1 MANGIVRP
9 PEVTVRDL
17 PYRIVNRFMLGVF
30 WLLGLRFDI
39 RGVENVP
46 HTGGAV
52 IASNH
57 VSYLDF
63 IFVGLAAYERDRLVR
78 FMAKKSVFTSRVSG
92 PWMRGMKHI
101 PVDRE
106 AGAAA
111 FAEAITAL
119 QDGELI
125 GIFPEATISRSW
137 ELKKFKTGV
146 SRLALQAGVP
156 IVPMV
161 VWGGQRIFTVDKRYS
176 LRRGKA
182 ISILVGEPLVPAEGA
197 KAGRVMLDL
206 HARMTDLLDQ
216 VQGDYPQQPSAP
228 EDTWWLPRHLGG
240 SAPTQELAVQ
250 LENAVLAARR
260 ARAARKTAGK
270 AAGRPS
276 RWSAS

>member
-1 MANGIVRP
+1 M
-9 PEVTVRDL
+9 RDL
-17 PYRIVNRFMLGVF
+17 PYRVVNRFMLGVF
-30 WLLGLRFDI
+30 KLLGLRFDI

-46 HTGGAV
+46 LAGGAV
-52 IASNH
+52 VASNH

-63 IFVGLAAYERDRLVR
+63 IFVGLGGYERGRLVR
-78 FMAKKSVFTSRVSG
+78 FMAKKSVFTSKVSG

-119 QDGELI
+119 QDGELV

-146 SRLALQAGVP
+146 SRLAMQANVP

-182 ISILVGEPLVPAEGA
+182 ISILVGEQLVPADGA

-206 HARMTDLLDQ
+206 HARMADLLEQ
-216 VQGDYPQQPSAP
+216 VQRDYPQQPSGP
-228 EDTWWLPRHLGG
+228 DDRWWLPRHLGG
-240 SAPTQELAVQ
+240 TAPSREKAEE

-260 ARAARKTAGK
+260 ANAARKAAGK
-270 AAGRPS
+270 STGMTR
-276 RWSAS
+276 

>member
-1 MANGIVRP
+1 M
-9 PEVTVRDL
+9 RDL
-17 PYRIVNRFMLGVF
+17 PYRLVNRFMLGIF
-30 WLLGLRFDI
+30 RLLGLRFDI

-46 HTGGAV
+46 LTGGAV

-63 IFVGLAAYERDRLVR
+63 IFVGLAGYERGRLVR
-78 FMAKKSVFTSRVSG
+78 FMAKKSVFTSNISG

-111 FAEAITAL
+111 FSEAITAL
-119 QDGELI
+119 QDGELV

-146 SRLALQAGVP
+146 SRLALQANVP
-156 IVPMV
+156 ILPMV

-176 LRRGKA
+176 FRRGRA
-182 ISILVGEPLVPAEGA
+182 INILVGEPLVPAEGA

-206 HARMTDLLDQ
+206 HDRMADLLDR
-216 VQGDYPQQPSAP
+216 VQRDYPQQPSGP
-228 EDTWWLPRHLGG
+228 DDRWWLPRHLGG
-240 SAPTQELAVQ
+240 TAPTREKAEEL
-250 LENAVLAARR
+250 EKMVLAARR
-260 ARAARKTAGK
+260 AKAERKAARRAD
-270 AAGRPS
+270 
-276 RWSAS
+276 

>member
-1 MANGIVRP
+1 M
-9 PEVTVRDL
+9 RDL

-30 WLLGLRFDI
+30 RVLDLRFDI
-39 RGVENVP
+39 RGVENIP
-46 HTGGAV
+46 RTGGAV

-92 PWMRGMKHI
+92 PWMRGMQHI

-137 ELKKFKTGV
+137 ELKKFKTGA

-197 KAGRVMLDL
+197 RAGRVMLDL
-206 HARMTDLLDQ
+206 HARMTDLVEQ
-216 VQGDYPQQPSAP
+216 VQSDYPQQPSGP
-228 EDTWWLPRHLGG
+228 DDNWWLPRHLGG
-240 SAPTQELAVQ
+240 TAPSREKAEE

-260 ARAARKTAGK
+260 AKAARKAERKSEHTSGRG
-270 AAGRPS
+270 AAGRN
-276 RWSAS
+276 

>member
-1 MANGIVRP
+1 M
-9 PEVTVRDL
+9 RDL
-17 PYRIVNRFMLGVF
+17 PYRFINRCMLGVF
-30 WLLGLRFDI
+30 RLLGLRFDI

-46 HTGGAV
+46 RTGGAV

-63 IFVGLAAYERDRLVR
+63 IFVGLAGYERGRLVR
-78 FMAKKSVFTSRVSG
+78 FMAKKSVFTSKISG

-106 AGAAA
+106 AGAGA

-119 QDGELI
+119 QNGELI

-156 IVPMV
+156 ILPVV
-161 VWGGQRIFTVDKRYS
+161 VWGGQRIYTVDKRYS

-182 ISILVGEPLVPAEGA
+182 ISILVGEPLVPNEGA

-206 HARMTDLLDQ
+206 HARMEGLLAQ
-216 VQGDYPQQPSAP
+216 VQRDYPQQPSGP
-228 EDTWWLPRHLGG
+228 QDRWWLPRHLGG
-240 SAPTQELAVQ
+240 TAPTREEAEELELSVA
-250 LENAVLAARR
+250 AARR
-260 ARAARKTAGK
+260 AKAARKGAGG
-270 AAGRPS
+270 ATP
-276 RWSAS
+276 

>member
-1 MANGIVRP
+1 M
-9 PEVTVRDL
+9 RDV
-17 PYRIVNRFMLGVF
+17 PYRIVNRFMLGAF

-39 RGVENVP
+39 RGVENIPP
-46 HTGGAV
+46 HGGAV
-52 IASNH
+52 VASNH

-63 IFVGLAAYERDRLVR
+63 IFVGLAAYRRDRLVR
-78 FMAKKSVFTSRVSG
+78 FMAKNSVFSSRISG

-111 FAEAITAL
+111 FVEAIDAL
-119 QDGELI
+119 KDGELV

-161 VWGGQRIFTVDKRYS
+161 VWGGQRVYTVDKRYS

-182 ISILVGEPLVPAEGA
+182 ISILVGEPLIPAEGA

-206 HARMTDLLDQ
+206 HARMGELLDR
-216 VQGDYPQQPSAP
+216 VQRDFPQQPSGP
-228 EDTWWLPRHLGG
+228 KDYWWLPLRLGG
-240 SAPTQELAVQ
+240 TAPTMAQAEEL
-250 LENAVLAARR
+250 ERKVLASRR
-260 ARAARKTAGK
+260 EKAERK
-270 AAGRPS
+270 AADKGM
-276 RWSAS
+276 

>member
-1 MANGIVRP
+1 M
-9 PEVTVRDL
+9 RDV

-39 RGVENVP
+39 RGVENIP
-46 HTGGAV
+46 HNCGAV

-63 IFVGLAAYERDRLVR
+63 IFVGLAAYRRDRLVR
-78 FMAKKSVFTSRVSG
+78 FMAKKSVFTSRISG
-92 PWMRGMKHI
+92 PWMRAMKHI

-111 FAEAITAL
+111 FVEAIDAL
-119 QDGELI
+119 KDGELV

-161 VWGGQRIFTVDKRYS
+161 VWGGQRVYTVDKRYS

-182 ISILVGEPLVPAEGA
+182 ISILVGEPLIPAEGA

-206 HARMTDLLDQ
+206 HARMGELLDQ
-216 VQGDYPQQPSAP
+216 VQRDFPQRPSGPADY
-228 EDTWWLPRHLGG
+228 WWLPRRLGG
-240 SAPTQELAVQ
+240 TAPTMEQAEEL
-250 LENAVLAARR
+250 ERKVLASRR
-260 ARAARKTAGK
+260 EKAERK
-270 AAGRPS
+270 AADKGQ
-276 RWSAS
+276 

>member
-1 MANGIVRP
+1 M
-9 PEVTVRDL
+9 RDL

-30 WLLGLRFDI
+30 RLLGLRFDI
-39 RGVENVP
+39 RGVENIP
-46 HTGGAV
+46 LTGGAV

-63 IFVGLAAYERDRLVR
+63 IFVGLAGYRRNRLVR
-78 FMAKKSVFTSRVSG
+78 FMAKKSVFTSKVSG
-92 PWMRGMKHI
+92 LWMRGMKHI

-111 FAEAITAL
+111 FAVAIEAL
-119 QDGELI
+119 KDGELV

-156 IVPMV
+156 IIPMV
-161 VWGGQRIFTVDKRYS
+161 VWGGQRIYTVDKRYS
-176 LRRGKA
+176 LRRGRA

-206 HARMTDLLDQ
+206 HARMNELLDR
-216 VQGDYPQQPSAP
+216 VQRDYSQHPSGP
-228 EDTWWLPRHLGG
+228 DDSWWLPLRMGG
-240 SAPTQELAVQ
+240 TAPTIEEAEELEQ
-250 LENAVLAARR
+250 QVLAARR
-260 ARAARKTAGK
+260 AKAARKEAGK
-270 AAGRPS
+270 AAGK
-276 RWSAS
+276 AAA

>member
-1 MANGIVRP
+1 MG
-9 PEVTVRDL
+9 DL

-30 WLLGLRFDI
+30 WLLGLRFEV
-39 RGVENVP
+39 RGAENIST
-46 HTGGAV
+46 TGGAV
-52 IASNH
+52 LASNH

-63 IFVGLAAYERDRLVR
+63 TFVGLAAYKVGRLVR

-119 QDGELI
+119 RNGELV

-161 VWGGQRIFTVDKRYS
+161 VWGGQRVYTVDKRYS
-176 LRRGKA
+176 LKRGTA
-182 ISILVGEPLVPAEGA
+182 VSILVGEPLVPAEGA

-206 HARMTDLLDQ
+206 HARMEELLAE
-216 VQGDYPQQPSAP
+216 VQRDYPQLPSGP
-228 EDTWWLPRHLGG
+228 DDRWWLPRRMGG
-240 SAPTQELAVQ
+240 TAPTREEAEELEQAV
-250 LENAVLAARR
+250 VAARR
-260 ARAARKTAGK
+260 EKTARK
-270 AAGRPS
+270 AAGK
-276 RWSAS
+276 SAD

>member
-1 MANGIVRP
+1 M
-9 PEVTVRDL
+9 RDL
-17 PYRIVNRFMLGVF
+17 PYRVVNRFMLGVF
-30 WLLGLRFDI
+30 WLLGLRFDVG
-39 RGVENVP
+39 GVENFP
-46 HTGGAV
+46 TSGGAV

-63 IFVGLAAYERDRLVR
+63 TFVGLAAYKRGRLVR
-78 FMAKKSVFTSRVSG
+78 FMAKKSVFISKISG

-101 PVDRE
+101 LVDRE

-111 FAEAITAL
+111 FSEAIKAL
-119 QDGELI
+119 REGELV

-161 VWGGQRIFTVDKRYS
+161 VWGGQRVFTVDKRYS
-176 LRRGKA
+176 LRRGTA

-206 HARMTDLLDQ
+206 HARMDALLDQ
-216 VQGDYPQQPSAP
+216 VQRDYPQQPSGS
-228 EDTWWLPRHLGG
+228 DDRWWLPRRLGG
-240 SAPTQELAVQ
+240 TAPTMELAEE
-250 LENAVLAARR
+250 LEAGVLAARR
-260 ARAARKTAGK
+260 AKAARK
-270 AAGRPS
+270 AAGRT
-276 RWSAS
+276 AA

>member
-1 MANGIVRP
+1 
-9 PEVTVRDL
+9 
-17 PYRIVNRFMLGVF
+17 
-30 WLLGLRFDI
+30 
-39 RGVENVP
+39 
-46 HTGGAV
+46 
-52 IASNH
+52 
-57 VSYLDF
+57 
-63 IFVGLAAYERDRLVR
+63 
-78 FMAKKSVFTSRVSG
+78 VFTSKVSG

-119 QDGELI
+119 RDGELV

-146 SRLALQAGVP
+146 SRLAMQANVP

-182 ISILVGEPLVPAEGA
+182 ISILMGEPLVPAEGA

-206 HARMTDLLDQ
+206 HARMADLLEQ
-216 VQGDYPQQPSAP
+216 VQRDYPQQPSGP
-228 EDTWWLPRHLGG
+228 DDRWWLPRHLGG
-240 SAPTQELAVQ
+240 TAPSREQAEE

-260 ARAARKTAGK
+260 ANAARKAAGK
-270 AAGRPS
+270 STG
-276 RWSAS
+276 

>member
-1 MANGIVRP
+1 MS
-9 PEVTVRDL
+9 DL

-30 WLLGLRFDI
+30 WLLGLHFEVF
-39 RGVENVP
+39 GEENFP
-46 HTGGAV
+46 STGGAV

-63 IFVGLAAYERDRLVR
+63 TFVGLAAYRRGRLVR
-78 FMAKKSVFTSRVSG
+78 FMAKKSVFTSRISG

-111 FAEAITAL
+111 FDEAIKAL
-119 QDGELI
+119 QDGELV

-161 VWGGQRIFTVDKRYS
+161 VWGGQRVFTVDKRYS

-182 ISILVGEPLVPAEGA
+182 ISILVGEPLTPADGA

-206 HARMTDLLDQ
+206 HARMDELLAQ
-216 VQGDYPQQPSAP
+216 VQRDYPQQPTGP
-228 EDTWWLPRHLGG
+228 EGRWWLPRHLGG
-240 SAPTQELAVQ
+240 TAPTREQAE
-250 LENAVLAARR
+250 EIESAVLAARR
-260 ARAARKTAGK
+260 AKAARKAAGK
-270 AAGRPS
+270 ASG
-276 RWSAS
+276 